1 MLTGALLTPDWAAG
15 QKALTLHGMVVE
27 DSSAKPL
34 AGAEIVLNGG
44 AHRATSDGRGAF
56 TIAGLS
62 EGEQAITIRL
72 LGFAPLTTTFTL
84 TPENAAGIIE
94 FGLIRNVQ
102 QLAPAEIVGRTD
114 PLERGKLSEFYRRR
128 EMGSGTFLTR
138 EVFENATSQRTS
150 EILKQ
155 RIAGLRLVL
164 SPCSSAVYAAATRGS
179 GSIENRAFLRD
190 CGNPARVID
199 RGCPASV
206 YLDGVPVYRALQGEP
221 PFNINQITPGEIS
234 AVEFY
239 AGTAQLPSEYRN
251 SASTCAVLVFWT
263 R

>member
-1 MLTGALLTPDWAAG
+1 MLTW
-15 QKALTLHGMVVE
+15 
-27 DSSAKPL
+27 KPIRVAVL
-34 AGAEIVLNGG
+34 CSHRAPGLVDLIDRCADPQAYEIVTVITSELAFEGQARVTARG
-44 AHRATSDGRGAF
+44 VPTRAH
-56 TIAGLS
+56 
-62 EGEQAITIRL
+62 AIR
-72 LGFAPLTTTFTL
+72 
-84 TPENAAGIIE
+84 
-94 FGLIRNVQ
+94 
-102 QLAPAEIVGRTD
+102 
-114 PLERGKLSEFYRRR
+114 EFYRRR

-138 EVFENATSQRTS
+138 DVFENATSQRTS

-239 AGTAQLPSEYRN
+239 AGTAQLPSEYRY